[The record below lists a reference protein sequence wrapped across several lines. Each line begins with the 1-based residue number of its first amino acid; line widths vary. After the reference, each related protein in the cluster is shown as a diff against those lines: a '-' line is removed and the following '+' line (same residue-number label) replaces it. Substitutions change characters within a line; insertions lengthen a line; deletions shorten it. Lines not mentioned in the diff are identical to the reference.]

1 MSAVRV
7 LDPGNE
13 VFFGAKTNA
22 HCVLS
27 SIKPGF
33 HMIVPIVWT
42 CFETTGTIRKIRTI
56 IWKQGLNNLEIQ
68 RSQLR
73 TKIIFFFF
81 CISWQKLF
89 LHSYFLEFSFILSS
103 SLEYRER
110 ERQRKPESRRQASHA
125 QRERERQR
133 ARERRRN
140 CTDKQRVT
148 SFVFCLLNCP
158 FWLTLGISTFCSW
171 ACRKVFASNPHF
183 VFSSARKEGTRQT
196 SVLLEAKILELMTDL
211 QWSHVYKAAFDCVRK
226 WIQNNWN
233 KL

>member
-1 MSAVRV
+1 MFWDDWD
-7 LDPGNE
+7 DPE
-13 VFFGAKTNA
+13 D
-22 HCVLS
+22 
-27 SIKPGF
+27 PDD
-33 HMIVPIVWT
+33 HM
-42 CFETTGTIRKIRTI
+42 ETR
-56 IWKQGLNNLEIQ
+56 LE
-68 RSQLR
+68 QLR
-73 TKIIFFFF
+73 SSAKSTQNKNIFFFF

-196 SVLLEAKILELMTDL
+196 SVFLEAKILELMTDL

-226 WIQNNWN
+226 WIQNSWN

>member
-1 MSAVRV
+1 MFWDDWD
-7 LDPGNE
+7 DPE
-13 VFFGAKTNA
+13 D
-22 HCVLS
+22 
-27 SIKPGF
+27 PDD
-33 HMIVPIVWT
+33 HM
-42 CFETTGTIRKIRTI
+42 ETR
-56 IWKQGLNNLEIQ
+56 LE
-68 RSQLR
+68 QLR
-73 TKIIFFFF
+73 SSAKSTQNKKKNFFF

-89 LHSYFLEFSFILSS
+89 LHSCFLEFSFIFSS

-158 FWLTLGISTFCSW
+158 FWLTLKISTFCSW
-171 ACRKVFASNPHF
+171 PCRKVFASNPHF